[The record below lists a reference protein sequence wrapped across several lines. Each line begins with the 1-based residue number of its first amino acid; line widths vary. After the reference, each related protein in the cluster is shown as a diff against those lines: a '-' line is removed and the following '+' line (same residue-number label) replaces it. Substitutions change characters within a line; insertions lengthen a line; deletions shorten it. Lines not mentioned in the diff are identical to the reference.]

1 MKKTC
6 ATCGGTGQIGYF
18 QGVSRFLL
26 SWEECPR
33 CGGTGYC
40 PDEKPARPEQG
51 KKASVPARGSG
62 GKKKTG

>member
-1 MKKTC
+1 MEKTC
-6 ATCGGTGQIGYF
+6 PTCGGTGQIGYF

-40 PDEKPARPEQG
+40 PDEKPARPEQ
-51 KKASVPARGSG
+51 KKNAPAPARGSG